1 MPRPPSGPV
10 PSEEPT
16 LKADPSAQLT
26 LLEVQ
31 ELDSRAD
38 QLRHQRDHLPELAEI
53 AELRQSRQRLEV
65 ELRDARIQV
74 EDLTAEQEKVDA
86 DVEAVKARRTRDQQR
101 MDQGLISNPKDL
113 ERMTHELASLERRIG
128 DLEDDEIEV
137 MERLEE
143 AQTRLDSLTSQA
155 AASDPSAR
163 RPRRCPGH
171 QDRRARRPGG
181 RARLRREPLAS
192 GLPADLTLALYDRL
206 RSTKAGIG
214 AAELRA
220 RQCGGCRLSLDSA
233 ELATIKAALK
243 DDVIRCEECQRILVR
258 TAESGS
264 DAVTEIRSVIIEADG
279 GSRGNPGLAAYGAVL
294 KNADTGEVI
303 AEDGTTIGEATNNV
317 AEYSGLHRRAA
328 DGRGVRPGAEI
339 EVRSDSKSSS
349 SRCRATGRSSTL
361 DAAARRRGA
370 QAGVPFGTTYVWVPR
385 ERNKH
390 ADRLAN
396 EAPDGAARCHP
407 RWRAAGRPGGR
418 RSCRVGRARRAAAGG
433 GLRGWSH
440 PGASFT
446 AADPGALLGVTAH
459 TVEKRF
465 SGVGSR
471 AATPG

>member
-86 DVEAVKARRTRDQQR
+86 DVEAVKARRARDQQR

-137 MERLEE
+137 MERLED

-155 AASDPSAR
+155 AASDRRLADLADAR
-163 RPRRCPGH
+163 DTKTAELDA
-171 QDRRARRPGG
+171 QVAEL
-181 RARLRREPLAS
+181 ASRREPLAS
-192 GLPADLTLALYDRL
+192 GLPADLTALYDRL

-220 RQCGGCRLSLDSA
+220 RQCGGCRLSLDPA
-233 ELATIKAALK
+233 ELATIKAAPA

-258 TAESGS
+258 TAESG
-264 DAVTEIRSVIIEADG
+264 
-279 GSRGNPGLAAYGAVL
+279 L
-294 KNADTGEVI
+294 
-303 AEDGTTIGEATNNV
+303 
-317 AEYSGLHRRAA
+317 
-328 DGRGVRPGAEI
+328 
-339 EVRSDSKSSS
+339 
-349 SRCRATGRSSTL
+349 
-361 DAAARRRGA
+361 
-370 QAGVPFGTTYVWVPR
+370 
-385 ERNKH
+385 
-390 ADRLAN
+390 
-396 EAPDGAARCHP
+396 
-407 RWRAAGRPGGR
+407 
-418 RSCRVGRARRAAAGG
+418 
-433 GLRGWSH
+433 
-440 PGASFT
+440 
-446 AADPGALLGVTAH
+446 
-459 TVEKRF
+459 
-465 SGVGSR
+465 
-471 AATPG
+471 